1 MKVLINYLEE
11 NIGDSLKLYVI
22 NLFKICWNF
31 CILRKE
37 DYFFWVKYDDY
48 KVSYNGLRELMWYK
62 CCEIKVYIK
71 KDWLELL
78 NIVFVF
84 VVEEIKDFIDN
95 YCNKIGKN
103 DRSREEEDIFI

>member
-1 MKVLINYLEE
+1 MIECGYE
-11 NIGDSLKLYVI
+11 
-22 NLFKICWNF
+22 
-31 CILRKE
+31 
-37 DYFFWVKYDDY
+37 
-48 KVSYNGLRELMWYK
+48 VSYNGLRELMWYN

-71 KDWLELL
+71 FDWLELL

-103 DRSREEEDIFI
+103 DRSREGEDLFI